1 MNQPVNPLLANGQ
14 IPTRVKINLA
24 GVQPQVPQAPSVN
37 TNFVR
42 GQFHTGERNVQQ
54 QLINGNFERQ
64 ALTQRQPS
72 AKLSSIIT
80 AAAPTEIR
88 NPYTSSYTGFGS
100 NPANV
105 RIFDDSSLRL
115 KRQLFGQDK
124 LSENQLLVG
133 IPDGSSFDSQLFD
146 ADWYTDHT

>member
-24 GVQPQVPQAPSVN
+24 GVQPQEPQAPPAN

-64 ALTQRQPS
+64 ALTQRRPS
-72 AKLSSIIT
+72 PKFSNILTSAV
-80 AAAPTEIR
+80 PTETR
-88 NPYTSSYTGFGS
+88 NTFTSTYTGFGS

-105 RIFDDSSLRL
+105 HIFDDSSRRL

-133 IPDGSSFDSQLFD
+133 ISDGPSFDSQLFD
-146 ADWYTDHT
+146 SDW

>member
-24 GVQPQVPQAPSVN
+24 GVQPQEPQAPSAN

-64 ALTQRQPS
+64 ALTQRRPL
-72 AKLSSIIT
+72 AKFSNIISSG
-80 AAAPTEIR
+80 APTETR
-88 NPYTSSYTGFGS
+88 NTFTSTYTGFGN

-105 RIFDDSSLRL
+105 RFFDDSSLRL

-133 IPDGSSFDSQLFD
+133 LPDSASFDSQLFD
-146 ADWYTDHT
+146 SDW

>member
-24 GVQPQVPQAPSVN
+24 GVQPQVPEAPSVN

-64 ALTQRQPS
+64 ALTQRRPS
-72 AKLSSIIT
+72 AKFSSGI
-80 AAAPTEIR
+80 ASAPTETR
-88 NPYTSSYTGFGS
+88 NTFTSTYTGFGS

-133 IPDGSSFDSQLFD
+133 ISDGSGFDSQLFD
-146 ADWYTDHT
+146 SDW

>member
-1 MNQPVNPLLANGQ
+1 MNPLLANGQ

-24 GVQPQVPQAPSVN
+24 GVQPQAPEAPSVN

-64 ALTQRQPS
+64 ALTQRRPS
-72 AKLSSIIT
+72 AKFGSVIAS
-80 AAAPTEIR
+80 APTEPR
-88 NPYTSSYTGFGS
+88 NTFTSTYTGFGS

-133 IPDGSSFDSQLFD
+133 ITDGSGFDSQLFD
-146 ADWYTDHT
+146 SDW